1 MIRAPLVR
9 NISMLV
15 AYSYREDGQG
25 GIIMRRGK
33 QWLLCMVTGLGSLG
47 MLFLFFVVY
56 VCGQGTEQE
65 GVPGEEEHVFFENAY
80 LLSYGEEGLALAHRE
95 GEFVYK
101 LGEGEYEALK
111 ESIRKGTVA
120 DVTVEDGQVTD
131 LVLKNQRIVAEEWSY
146 TENGVQ
152 LGEQTEYP
160 LARAF
165 VAYDGPD
172 GRLLTKEQLHAYK
185 NVVFYITEGEV
196 CAAIADTSVVPMIRV
211 LITRD
216 AGSSIRQKITVTADE
231 EYQVK
236 NREGETKTIS
246 AGESYSLAVDAKAVD
261 EVWTLTTDGAFSIL
275 GGQGDSGVTYPRCL
289 EIFAMED
296 GLYVVNELSLED
308 YLYGVLPGEIPGSY
322 EEEAQKAQAVCA
334 RTYAYGALTGYRY
347 EEVRAHLDDTT
358 NCQVY
363 NASVPTE
370 EAIRAV
376 NETCGYILTMDGRTA
391 TTYYYSTSYGVGAAA
406 EEIWNDTGRE
416 YLVTKLHSG
425 FSDSSEVV
433 KSLLTTT
440 NREELLAGID
450 LSEEEVFRNFLT
462 ESRVRMSLASITIE
476 ETVNTYDADYAWY
489 RWSMETEA
497 EAFSKM
503 VLSNL
508 KGLSASMA
516 NNVVYSNE
524 DKSLGELTEIT
535 VTKRGKSGVVTELV
549 LTGTEGSVTLKK
561 QTVIRN
567 AFAPK
572 EQTIVRGD
580 GKEITGM
587 SLLPSAYFYVDME
600 NDRIT
605 MQGGGYGHGV
615 GMSQNGANAMAEE
628 GNTYRDILEHYFGG
642 TEQTRV
648 YGK

>member
-1 MIRAPLVR
+1 
-9 NISMLV
+9 
-15 AYSYREDGQG
+15 
-25 GIIMRRGK
+25 MRRGK
-33 QWLLCMVTGLGSLG
+33 QWLLCMVTGLGSVG

-56 VCGQGTEQE
+56 VCGQPTEQD
-65 GVPGEEEHVFFENAY
+65 GVVGDDGRIFLENVY
-80 LLSYGEEGLALAHRE
+80 LRSLGEEGLTLIHRE
-95 GEFVYK
+95 GERIYRI
-101 LGEGEYEALK
+101 GEGEYAALK
-111 ESIRKGTVA
+111 ESIEKGTVA
-120 DVTVEDGQVTD
+120 DVTVENGQVTD
-131 LVLKNQRIVAEEWSY
+131 LVLKNQRIAAEEWEY
-146 TENGVQ
+146 TETGVQ
-152 LGEQTEYP
+152 LGEQAEYP
-160 LARAF
+160 LAGAF
-165 VAYDGPD
+165 VAYDGM
-172 GRLLTKEQLHAYK
+172 GGQLLTKEQLHAYE
-185 NVVFYITEGEV
+185 NVVFYLGDGEV

-216 AGSSIRQKITVTADE
+216 AGSAVRQNISVTADA
-231 EYQVK
+231 EYQVR
-236 NREGETKTIS
+236 NTEGETKTVS
-246 AGESYSLAVDAKAVD
+246 AGEVYSLAADAKAG
-261 EVWTLTTDGAFSIL
+261 EVWTLTTNGAFTTL
-275 GGQGDSGVTYPRCL
+275 GGQGDSGVTYPGCL

-296 GLYVVNELSLED
+296 GLYVVNELPLEE

-334 RTYAYGALTGYRY
+334 RTYAYGALSGYRH

-370 EAIRAV
+370 AAIRAV

-450 LSEEEVFRNFLT
+450 LSDEEAFRNFLK
-462 ESRVRMSLASITIE
+462 ESRVQMRLESITVE
-476 ETVNTYDADYAWY
+476 ETVSTYDADYAWY

-497 EAFSKM
+497 DAFSEM
-503 VLSNL
+503 VQSNL
-508 KGLSASMA
+508 RGLSTSMA
-516 NNVVYSNE
+516 NNVIYSNE
-524 DKSLGELTEIT
+524 DKSLGELTEIA
-535 VTKRGKSGVVTELV
+535 VTGRGKSGVVTELV

-572 EQTIVRGD
+572 GQTIVRGD
-580 GKEITGM
+580 GKEVTGM
-587 SLLPSAYFYVDME
+587 SLLPSAYFCVDIE

-605 MQGGGYGHGV
+605 LQGGGYGHGV

-628 GNTYRDILEHYFGG
+628 GNTYRDILAHYFEG

>member
-1 MIRAPLVR
+1 
-9 NISMLV
+9 
-15 AYSYREDGQG
+15 
-25 GIIMRRGK
+25 
-33 QWLLCMVTGLGSLG
+33 
-47 MLFLFFVVY
+47 MLFLFLVVY
-56 VCGQGTEQE
+56 VWGQPSEQDGVVGDE
-65 GVPGEEEHVFFENAY
+65 GRRILENAY
-80 LLSYGEEGLALAHRE
+80 LLSLEDEGLTLAHRE
-95 GEFVYK
+95 GELVYK
-101 LGEGEYEALK
+101 LGEGEYAALR
-111 ESIRKGTVA
+111 ESIEKGTVA

-131 LVLKNQRIVAEEWSY
+131 LVLKNQRIAAEEWEY
-146 TENGVQ
+146 TETGVQ
-152 LGEQTEYP
+152 LGEQAEYP
-160 LARAF
+160 LAGAF
-165 VAYDGPD
+165 VAYDGL
-172 GRLLTKEQLHAYK
+172 GGQLLTKEQLHAYE
-185 NVVFYITEGEV
+185 NVVFYIKDGEV

-216 AGSSIRQKITVTADE
+216 AGSTVRQIISVTADV
-231 EYQVK
+231 EYQVR
-236 NREGETKTIS
+236 NAEGETKTIS
-246 AGESYSLAVDAKAVD
+246 AGEVYSLEANAKVVG
-261 EVWTLTTDGAFSIL
+261 EVWTLMTDGAFSIL
-275 GGQGDSGVTYPRCL
+275 GGQGDSGVTYPGCL
-289 EIFAMED
+289 EIFVMED
-296 GLYVVNELSLED
+296 GLYVINELPLEE

-334 RTYAYGALTGYRY
+334 RTYAYGALSGYRH

-370 EAIRAV
+370 AAIQAV

-406 EEIWNDTGRE
+406 EEIWNDTGRD

-440 NREELLAGID
+440 NREDLLAGID
-450 LSEEEVFRNFLT
+450 LSEEEAFRNFLK
-462 ESRVRMSLASITIE
+462 ESRVRMSLESITIE
-476 ETVNTYDADYAWY
+476 ETVSTYDADYAWY

-497 EAFSKM
+497 DAFSEM
-503 VLSNL
+503 VLNNL
-508 KGLSASMA
+508 SKLSTSMT
-516 NNVVYSNE
+516 NNVIYSSE

-535 VTKRGKSGVVTELV
+535 VTGRGKSGVVTELE

-572 EQTIVRGD
+572 GQTIVRGD
-580 GKEITGM
+580 GKEVTGM
-587 SLLPSAYFYVDME
+587 SLLPSAYFCVDME

-605 MQGGGYGHGV
+605 LQGGGYGHGV

-628 GNTYRDILEHYFGG
+628 GNTYQDILGHYFEG